1 MIKRFL
7 NFTIFLIVFFSLP
20 ISVIQL
26 NNNSLK
32 NYQIIANNNTFPKNI
47 QDILQKLRRT
57 ISKSAPNA
65 EETISYQIPT
75 FKLNGNLVHFA
86 GYKNHIGFYP
96 TSSGIEAF
104 KKDLSIYEVSK
115 GSVKFPIN
123 KPIPFDLVE
132 KIVEYRV
139 KENLDK

>member
-1 MIKRFL
+1 M
-7 NFTIFLIVFFSLP
+7 
-20 ISVIQL
+20 
-26 NNNSLK
+26 
-32 NYQIIANNNTFPKNI
+32 
-47 QDILQKLRRT
+47 
-57 ISKSAPNA
+57 
-65 EETISYQIPT
+65 
-75 FKLNGNLVHFA
+75 HFA

-96 TSSGIEAF
+96 TPSGTEAF
-104 KKDLSIYEVSK
+104 KKDLSIYEVSN

>member
-1 MIKRFL
+1 M
-7 NFTIFLIVFFSLP
+7 
-20 ISVIQL
+20 
-26 NNNSLK
+26 
-32 NYQIIANNNTFPKNI
+32 
-47 QDILQKLRRT
+47 
-57 ISKSAPNA
+57 
-65 EETISYQIPT
+65 
-75 FKLNGNLVHFA
+75 HFA

-96 TSSGIEAF
+96 TPSGIEAF
-104 KKDLSIYEVSK
+104 KKDLSIYEVSN